1 MEGKQLDSGINQSI
15 DDETYLCSQCRHEI
29 LKDALLC
36 SKCNSYQDWRRYIS
50 GSQIS
55 LALIAAILSIAGI
68 VIPEMYR
75 LIHDPISKAFISTSS
90 VDGTTLRVTVLNRGD
105 ASAVLTKSWMDS
117 EYLAGATVVR
127 LRNDNDALIPP
138 GSKLIV
144 FDIIPLLSEL
154 QSYKGSMEMLGYGVS
169 KAEIPKTEVG
179 FQLVQSNGD
188 FIIQSVKLNGD
199 DLFKLLRA
207 NSNRCSAVSEPNFDN
222 GCIGPGELE

>member
-1 MEGKQLDSGINQSI
+1 MQGKQLKSDINQSI
-15 DDETYLCSQCRHEI
+15 DVETYLCSQCRHEI
-29 LKDALLC
+29 PKDALLC

-55 LALIAAILSIAGI
+55 LALIAAILSITGI

-75 LIHDPISKAFISTSS
+75 LFHEPISKATISTSS

-138 GSKLIV
+138 GSKLVI

-154 QSYKGSMEMLGYGVS
+154 QSYEGSMEMLGYGFS
-169 KAEIPKTEVG
+169 KAEIPKTEVR
-179 FQLVQSNGD
+179 FELVQSNGD
-188 FIIQSVKLNGD
+188 LIIQSVKLNAD
-199 DLFKLLRA
+199 DLFNLLRA
-207 NSNRCSAVSEPNFDN
+207 NSNRCSAVAEPNFDN